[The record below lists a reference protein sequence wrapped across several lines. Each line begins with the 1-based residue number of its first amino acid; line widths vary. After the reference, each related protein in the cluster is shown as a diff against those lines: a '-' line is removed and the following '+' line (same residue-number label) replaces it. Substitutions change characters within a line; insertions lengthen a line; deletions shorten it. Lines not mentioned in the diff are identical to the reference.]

1 MILVHMDVS
10 YLNSNDSERGQK
22 LTQKCS
28 RMHAFAQQSNMLIG

>member
-10 YLNSNDSERGQK
+10 YLTDSEREQK